1 MQQFRVSTVPVLG
14 RYGDRAQ
21 AFARTDL
28 TNFAGPIALELRA
41 NSRRFCII
49 RQRPKIERKRAN
61 ELSAPSLALPVLS
74 LSRLPED
81 ASGHVSK
88 FFI

>member
-1 MQQFRVSTVPVLG
+1 MQQFRVSTVPALG

-28 TNFAGPIALELRA
+28 TNLAGPIALELRA
-41 NSRRFCII
+41 NSRRFCIYAKT
-49 RQRPKIERKRAN
+49 KIERKQAN

-74 LSRLPED
+74 FSRLREED